1 MLGKEHRIL
10 IVDDHPMMRRGLVA
24 ELSDENDLEICGE
37 AEGVADA
44 LAKVEQTNPD
54 LVTIDIALKEGH
66 GIDLVKQIK
75 SRFPK
80 VKMLVLS
87 NYQESLYGERALRA
101 GALGYLNKQETGE
114 KIFDA
119 IHTVLAGERY
129 ISEELTRRLVGQ
141 AIGAADATH
150 ASPVETLSDR
160 ELEVFRLI
168 GEGLTTGVIARRLH
182 LSSNTVDT
190 HREKIKKK
198 LNVKNATE
206 LQREAT
212 QWMLENG

>member
-1 MLGKEHRIL
+1 
-10 IVDDHPMMRRGLVA
+10 MMRRGLVA